1 MVQAQL
7 NVTAIIVCL
16 YCFFFLYNGIDTICK
31 DSSYTKKYSRKTV
44 KNVNSDNLS
53 WFTRVVESQL
63 TVLAE

>member
-7 NVTAIIVCL
+7 NVTAIIVYL
-16 YCFFFLYNGIDTICK
+16 YCFFLYNGIDTICK

-53 WFTRVVESQL
+53 
-63 TVLAE
+63 